1 MKTSVHKLIKSWLN
15 KTNIYISKKKFDKKT
30 IIIGIVAVSIL
41 LIISYFLR
49 PITFDYVS
57 KKETLENKIVNVFN
71 LKTNIK
77 GKISYKALPSPRILI
92 ENIILDFG
100 KDKIK
105 INEAYILISTSKL
118 KNIDELDLKKFY
130 VLNQNIK
137 IYSTNLKKLFQYFT
151 LQKNRDLVFKNSK
164 IIFVDEQKNE
174 LNFNNFNL
182 KDISNEEKH
191 EIDGNLNF
199 SKNRIN
205 INFLNK
211 IASEKFLKISIPNL
225 NQNLDINFDK
235 GSNLDNLSG
244 ELKLKMFD
252 SILLLNFNGK
262 DNFVISKSYLRNKFL
277 NSKIDGEISF
287 KDQFNFNL
295 NFDINQINLR
305 KLLLYYSMFQIGVS
319 KKINGK
325 INVLIKNSDSLF
337 GKIKNVNLRMSLEN
351 GDIRITNLSA
361 ILPENTKI
369 KSDISILANN
379 VKPQIQFKT
388 NFSSSKTNKFLRKFG
403 IYDFDKNET
412 SIYASGVL
420 DLSKNKIKF
429 QNIIKNKN
437 EKIGKNQL
445 SALENS
451 FNTHILKDGVL
462 GIFDFFKVKKFILE
476 SN

>member
-41 LIISYFLR
+41 LIISYLLR

-199 SKNRIN
+199 SKN
-205 INFLNK
+205 
-211 IASEKFLKISIPNL
+211 
-225 NQNLDINFDK
+225 QY
-235 GSNLDNLSG
+235 
-244 ELKLKMFD
+244 
-252 SILLLNFNGK
+252 LLQK
-262 DNFVISKSYLRNKFL
+262 R
-277 NSKIDGEISF
+277 
-287 KDQFNFNL
+287 
-295 NFDINQINLR
+295 
-305 KLLLYYSMFQIGVS
+305 LLI
-319 KKINGK
+319 
-325 INVLIKNSDSLF
+325 
-337 GKIKNVNLRMSLEN
+337 
-351 GDIRITNLSA
+351 
-361 ILPENTKI
+361 
-369 KSDISILANN
+369 
-379 VKPQIQFKT
+379 
-388 NFSSSKTNKFLRKFG
+388 
-403 IYDFDKNET
+403 
-412 SIYASGVL
+412 
-420 DLSKNKIKF
+420 
-429 QNIIKNKN
+429 
-437 EKIGKNQL
+437 
-445 SALENS
+445 
-451 FNTHILKDGVL
+451 
-462 GIFDFFKVKKFILE
+462 
-476 SN
+476 